1 MKFRMTGAQFR
12 MTEAMFK
19 TTGTRFVSTF
29 QCLSENGRGK
39 RCSCIRSIKTFLPS
53 RP

>member
-29 QCLSENGRGK
+29 QCLSENGWGK
-39 RCSCIRSIKTFLPS
+39 RRS
-53 RP
+53 